1 MVVIRIS
8 NRGLACVEGNSNAR
22 ELGAESVR
30 EALVVQGRRHEL
42 PKLGIRRRGPS
53 SQHLEGGRAEAH
65 RDRPEP
71 HADGFDERFAP
82 GIPCCGS
89 RGIACTR
96 EGLVQPSHHG
106 SCIVKSAKPRFA
118 SQRADDGSPVKI
130 AVHPRVDRGDQPIAR
145 PCADSSQ
152 GIDHRVSHAKAQV
165 VRARMKLRD
174 DLSAGLLVVRRSRA
188 ERANPANR
196 EKLESGG
203 SGRFFL
209 VEPGQSQDH
218 AVCLRA
224 SRSALLSE
232 GIGERV
238 VRTRP
243 RQPRTARQKGMERRG
258 TTLDRLVEST
268 PEGAGSRLGH
278 VGVP

>member
-1 MVVIRIS
+1 MVVVRIS
-8 NRGLACVEGNSNAR
+8 NRGLACVEGDSNAR
-22 ELGAESVR
+22 ELRAESVR

-53 SQHLEGGRAEAH
+53 SQHLEGGHAETH
-65 RDRPEP
+65 RDRAEP
-71 HADGFDERFAP
+71 HTDGFDEGFAP
-82 GIPCCGS
+82 RIPCRGS
-89 RGIACTR
+89 RGIARTR
-96 EGLVQPSHHG
+96 EGLVQPLHHG
-106 SCIVKSAKPRFA
+106 SGIVKSAEPRFA

-130 AVHPRVDRGDQPIAR
+130 AIHPRVDLGDQPIAR

-152 GIDHRVSHAKAQV
+152 GIDHAVSHAKAQV
-165 VRARMKLRD
+165 VCASMKLRD
-174 DLSAGLLVVRRSRA
+174 DLSAAALVVRRSSPK
-188 ERANPANR
+188 RANPANR
-196 EKLESGG
+196 KKLEGGG

-209 VEPGQSQDH
+209 VEPGQSEDH
-218 AVCLRA
+218 AVCPGA

-243 RQPRTARQKGMERRG
+243 RQPRTSRQKGMESRG

-268 PEGAGSRLGH
+268 PEGARSRLGH